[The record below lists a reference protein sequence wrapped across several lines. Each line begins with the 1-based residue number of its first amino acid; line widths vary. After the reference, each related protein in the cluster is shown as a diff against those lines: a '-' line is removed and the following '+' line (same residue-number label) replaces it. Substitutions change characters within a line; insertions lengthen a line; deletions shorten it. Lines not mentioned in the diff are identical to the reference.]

1 VLAQTLFLIAM
12 IAIVATSTVAGIAG
26 YARAESATA
35 AQALLAPA
43 LGSALAQYES
53 NVIAPAI
60 AAASQPGDGTA
71 PPAANAALNGAQA
84 WTAHTYVLAPNAPS
98 TLAVV
103 VTVTPSTTSVPACL
117 PTGGATDAGSD
128 VERNGQCS
136 AFVQESRLSLT
147 LTADAGPPSGATTVT
162 AIASARD
169 TVTLRLFAQPPYV
182 MVGGASDD
190 PAPGDP
196 HEGDVGGYGNAL
208 GAFGPAPSPDDT
220 TIHVLFACTPAQGDC
235 SASQPP
241 PADAPTSLPWT
252 DGNANGGS

>member
-43 LGSALAQYES
+43 MESALAHYES
-53 NVIAPAI
+53 NVLAPTI
-60 AAASQPGDGTA
+60 AAASQSGDGTTP
-71 PPAANAALNGAQA
+71 PPANAVLNGTQT
-84 WTAHTYVLAPNAPS
+84 WTAQQYVLAPNAPS
-98 TLAVV
+98 KLAVV
-103 VTVTPSTTSVPACL
+103 VTITPTATSVPACQ
-117 PTGGATDAGSD
+117 PAGAATNTGSD
-128 VERNGQCS
+128 VERDGQCS
-136 AFVQESRLSLT
+136 AFVQESRLSIT
-147 LTADAGPPSGATTVT
+147 MIAEAGPPMGATAVS

-182 MVGGASDD
+182 MVAGVSDD

-208 GAFGPAPSPDDT
+208 GAFGPAPSSGDT
-220 TIHVLFACTPAQGDC
+220 TIHVLFACEPAQGDC

-241 PADAPTSLPWT
+241 PADIPTSLPWSNGNG
-252 DGNANGGS
+252 DGD